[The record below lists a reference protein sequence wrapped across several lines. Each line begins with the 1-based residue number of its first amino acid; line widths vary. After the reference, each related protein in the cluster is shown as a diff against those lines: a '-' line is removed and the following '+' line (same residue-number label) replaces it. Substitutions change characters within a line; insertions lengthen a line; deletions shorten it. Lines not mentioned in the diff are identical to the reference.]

1 MKKALLVIGLLLVAL
16 PALAQAT
23 ASYPDHY
30 SLPPDK
36 LIQATNLYHTELLM
50 FAVSWI
56 YSIALLWAFLRF
68 DVGVTFR
75 DFAEYLSP
83 KRIPQLL
90 VTFPLIFL
98 ALRILSLPLSIFG
111 HHISL
116 AYGLSIQPWGLWFID
131 WLKVLAVDVV
141 VATFVC
147 FGLFRIIDRSPRRW
161 WLWAWAISIPLTI
174 LAVWILPVVLDPMFN
189 KFEPLQQTNP
199 ALVEQ
204 LSRVAHRGGLDIPPS
219 RMFEMKAS
227 EKVTTYNAYV
237 TGVGSTKRV
246 VVWDTT
252 ERDMTTPETL
262 FVFGHEMGHYVLD
275 HIWKGIACSAFLT
288 FFGIWIGKSLYL
300 RLIASRG
307 EDWGIR
313 GSQDAAALPLM
324 LLIFT
329 VLSFASMPIDSA
341 ISRFFEHQAD
351 MYGLEVTHS
360 INADSPEVAASSF
373 QKLGEKSLDYPDPN
387 GFYVFW
393 TYSHPPIADRLRF
406 ALRYRPWEQGR
417 PMQFVK

>member
-1 MKKALLVIGLLLVAL
+1 ML
-16 PALAQAT
+16 
-23 ASYPDHY
+23 YPVQY

-36 LIQATNLYHTELLM
+36 LIEATNLYHTELLM

-56 YSIALLWAFLRF
+56 YEAALLWAFLRF
-68 DVGVTFR
+68 GVGVRFR
-75 DFAEYLSP
+75 DLAERLSQ
-83 KRIPQLL
+83 RSIPQLL
-90 VTFPLIFL
+90 ITLPLVFV
-98 ALRILSLPLSIFG
+98 ALRTCTLPLSIFG

-131 WLKVLAVDVV
+131 WCKVLGVYVV

-147 FGLFRIIDRSPRRW
+147 FGLFRLMFRSPKRW
-161 WLWAWAISIPLTI
+161 WLWAWAVSIPLTVV
-174 LAVWILPVVLDPMFN
+174 AVWILPVVLDPMFN
-189 KFEPLQQTNP
+189 KFEPLEKSNP
-199 ALVEQ
+199 ALVQQ
-204 LSRVAHRGGLDIPPS
+204 LQRVAQRGGLDIPAN

-262 FVFGHEMGHYVLD
+262 YIFGHEMGHYVLD
-275 HIWKGIACSAFLT
+275 HIWKGIACGVFLS
-288 FFGIWIGKSLYL
+288 FFGIWLGKSIYE
-300 RLIASRG
+300 RIVGSCG
-307 EDWGIR
+307 EDWGLR
-313 GSQDAAALPLM
+313 GIDDPAALPLV
-324 LLIFT
+324 LLIFIALT
-329 VLSFASMPIDSA
+329 FFSMPIDSA

-351 MYGLEVTHS
+351 MYGLEVTHG

-387 GFYVFW
+387 PLYVWW

-417 PMQFVK
+417 GMQFVK